1 VILNADWSRYA
12 PSALLDRRKP
22 GSNKNETVEALPF
35 IHPARDGMPA
45 SFFIGMRYNP
55 IQPCGH
61 RPGNRFRARAG
72 KTRIAPRGRR
82 DQMPKILVVDD
93 AEFLRVRTA
102 RLLAVEGFA
111 VVEADN
117 GTKAVELFRSE
128 KPDITLLDIS
138 MPEKDGLTALKE
150 ILADQSDAKVVML
163 SSQGQETLVLQAIRA
178 GAKDYIVKP
187 VEKDRVLGVIHKILG
202 ITL

>member
-1 VILNADWSRYA
+1 
-12 PSALLDRRKP
+12 
-22 GSNKNETVEALPF
+22 
-35 IHPARDGMPA
+35 
-45 SFFIGMRYNP
+45 
-55 IQPCGH
+55 
-61 RPGNRFRARAG
+61 
-72 KTRIAPRGRR
+72 
-82 DQMPKILVVDD
+82 MPKILVVDD

-117 GTKAVELFRSE
+117 GTKAVELFQSE

-138 MPEKDGLTALKE
+138 MPEKDGLAALKE
-150 ILADQSDAKVVML
+150 ILAAQSDAKVVML